1 MDVAGELE
9 RRLREAL
16 APERL
21 VVVDESD
28 EHRGHAGHVPG
39 LATHFRV
46 LVRSARLAGLS
57 RVDRQRA
64 VYAAVGDLMGNPVHA
79 LAIDA
84 AAPDEA
90 APDGTSGG

>member
-1 MDVAGELE
+1 MDVATELE
-9 RRLREAL
+9 RRLRDTL

-21 VVVDESD
+21 VVIDESD

-39 LATHFRV
+39 VATHFRV
-46 LVRSARLAGLS
+46 LVRSAKLAGLG

-64 VYAAVGDLMGNPVHA
+64 VYAAVGDLMGDPVHA

-84 AAPDEA
+84 AAPDGAER
-90 APDGTSGG
+90 D

>member
-1 MDVAGELE
+1 MDAAMELE

-28 EHRGHAGHVPG
+28 DHRGHAGHVPG
-39 LATHFRV
+39 VATHFRV
-46 LVRSARLAGLS
+46 VVRAQRLAGLG
-57 RVDRQRA
+57 RVERQRA
-64 VYAAVGDLMGNPVHA
+64 VYAAVGDLMGDPIHA

-90 APDGTSGG
+90 AAPGGG

>member
-1 MDVAGELE
+1 MDVATELE

-28 EHRGHAGHVPG
+28 DHRGHAGHVPG
-39 LATHFRV
+39 VATHFRV
-46 LVRSARLAGLS
+46 LIRSAKLRGLG
-57 RVDRQRA
+57 RVERQRA
-64 VYAAVGDLMGNPVHA
+64 VHAAVGDLMGAPVHA

-84 AAPDEA
+84 APDDA
-90 APDGTSGG
+90 AGG